1 MYTTEQIEK
10 CPDSFRHGRRQN
22 DMVNWTLAA
31 MVEGLGNSDAELFDV
46 WKERLT
52 DLTKEQQHDMED
64 YEDEE
69 KIYTVWSY
77 YHEEDADILEDLMIE
92 MVY

>member
-31 MVEGLGNSDAELFDV
+31 MVEGLGSDGVQLIEV
-46 WKERLT
+46 WKEHFEK
-52 DLTKEQQHDMED
+52 LTKEQQCDMED
-64 YEDEE
+64 YEDED
-69 KIYTVWSY
+69 KIYVVWDY
-77 YHEEDADILEDLMIE
+77 YQYEDVDTLEDLMIE

>member
-10 CPDSFRHGRRQN
+10 YPDSFRHGRRQN

-31 MVEGLGNSDAELFDV
+31 MIEKLGDDATQLYHE
-46 WKERLT
+46 WKKRKSNLT
-52 DLTKEQQHDMED
+52 NEQQHDMLD

-69 KIYTVWSY
+69 KIYVVWDY
-77 YHEEDADILEDLMIE
+77 YKEEDVDTLEDLMIE